1 MKYSESIK
9 PISYLKTHT
18 SEIIGNV
25 AEGRAP
31 YVITQYGEAKAV
43 VQSVEE
49 YEQNQATLAL
59 LKILAMSSKSL
70 QEGKVRDADDVFAEI
85 HARIKQDT
93 NP

>member
-1 MKYSESIK
+1 
-9 PISYLKTHT
+9 
-18 SEIIGNV
+18 
-25 AEGRAP
+25 
-31 YVITQYGEAKAV
+31 

-59 LKILAMSSKSL
+59 LKMLAMSSKSL

-85 HARIKQDT
+85 HTRIKQDT

>member
-18 SEIIGNV
+18 AEIVRHV
-25 AEGRAP
+25 AEGRSP
-31 YVITQYGEAKAV
+31 YVITQHGEAKAV
-43 VQSVEE
+43 VQGVEE

-59 LKILAMSSKSL
+59 LKMLAMSSKSL
-70 QEGKVRDADDVFAEI
+70 QQGKVRDADEVFTEM
-85 HARIKQDT
+85 HARIRQDE